1 MRCAW
6 MRAWPSVADGPT
18 PPLHPAAPCDPARHG
33 LRAETHL
40 RAQCVDDLLLLLQL
54 LLQMLLLLLVLLVL
68 LLLPWLQ
75 HRRLRCQMGRRVFRP
90 RAESRT

>member
-1 MRCAW
+1 MSRCDV
-6 MRAWPSVADGPT
+6 RGCGRGPALPT
-18 PPLHPAAPCDPARHG
+18 DQHPAAPCDPARHG

-90 RAESRT
+90 RA

>member
-1 MRCAW
+1 MCVDAGVAQRC
-6 MRAWPSVADGPT
+6 RRT
-18 PPLHPAAPCDPARHG
+18 NTLLHPATPCDPARHG

-40 RAQCVDDLLLLLQL
+40 RAQCVDDLLLLLQ
-54 LLQMLLLLLVLLVL
+54 MLLVLLVLLVL

-90 RAESRT
+90 RA

>member
-18 PPLHPAAPCDPARHG
+18 LLLHPAAPCDPARHG
-33 LRAETHL
+33 LCAETHL
-40 RAQCVDDLLLLLQL
+40 RAQCVDDLLLLLQ
-54 LLQMLLLLLVLLVL
+54 MLLVLLVL

-90 RAESRT
+90 RA

>member
-18 PPLHPAAPCDPARHG
+18 LPLHPAAPCDPARHG

-90 RAESRT
+90 RA

>member
-18 PPLHPAAPCDPARHG
+18 LLLHPAAPCDPARHG

-40 RAQCVDDLLLLLQL
+40 RAQCVDDLLLLLDDGRQL
-54 LLQMLLLLLVLLVL
+54 REGPEESVLR
-68 LLLPWLQ
+68 LLPMLEDPVVAEAT
-75 HRRLRCQMGRRVFRP
+75 RRK
-90 RAESRT
+90 A